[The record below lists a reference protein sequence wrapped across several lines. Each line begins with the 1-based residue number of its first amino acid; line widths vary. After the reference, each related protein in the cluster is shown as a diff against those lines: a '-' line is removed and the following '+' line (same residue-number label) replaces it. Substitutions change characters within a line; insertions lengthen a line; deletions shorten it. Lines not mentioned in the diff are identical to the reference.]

1 MSCNDLHLWFILP
14 TPGKHNYLSDPP
26 PTPLEFFF
34 DPCIHVH
41 EYYNIVHVTL
51 IQISKWK
58 PMSHIACYNK
68 VSNQTK
74 YKT

>member
-1 MSCNDLHLWFILP
+1 MIYIYGSYSQPPANTII
-14 TPGKHNYLSDPP
+14 YLTP

-58 PMSHIACYNK
+58 PTSHIACYNK

>member
-1 MSCNDLHLWFILP
+1 MIYIYGS
-14 TPGKHNYLSDPP
+14 YPP
-26 PTPLEFFF
+26 PRQTQLSIRPPSPLLELFL
-34 DPCIHVH
+34 DPCIYVP
-41 EYYNIVHVTL
+41 EYYNIVHVHVTL

-58 PMSHIACYNK
+58 AMGHIACYNK

>member
-1 MSCNDLHLWFILP
+1 MIYIYGSYSPPPANTII
-14 TPGKHNYLSDPP
+14 YLTPP
-26 PTPLEFFF
+26 PTPLEFFL